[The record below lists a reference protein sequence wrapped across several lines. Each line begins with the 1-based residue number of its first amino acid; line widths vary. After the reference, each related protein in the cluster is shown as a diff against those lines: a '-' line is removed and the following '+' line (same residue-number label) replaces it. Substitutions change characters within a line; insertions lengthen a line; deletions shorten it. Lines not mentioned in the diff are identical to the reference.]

1 LGNFLGAQKKQKRL
15 KNRFRRQRQL
25 QRLVRRSASSDAL
38 LEAMENNRL
47 KQYKEDKQAQCS
59 YRLFDRCDA
68 PNCNMRCPN
77 YMMAFRPIEKDY
89 NTEANM
95 YRPTGDD
102 INTNNPEIREE
113 ILTRQR

>member
-1 LGNFLGAQKKQKRL
+1 
-15 KNRFRRQRQL
+15 
-25 QRLVRRSASSDAL
+25 
-38 LEAMENNRL
+38 MENNRL

-113 ILTRQR
+113 ILTRQRWLALATCKQLFRAFYYGSLGDYIGLRQSPE